1 MKIAIG
7 ADHSAVD
14 LKQVIITHLKTKNIE
29 VINVGTDDKAATD
42 YPLYAEKVSKAIQTH
57 EADAGILICGT
68 GIGMSMAANKFEG
81 IRAASVSEP
90 FSAKASKEHNNAN
103 VLCFGARVVGDE
115 LAKMIVD
122 SYLDASFQEG
132 RHQTRVDLIRSFEK

>member
-29 VINVGTDDKAATD
+29 VINLGTDDKTATD
-42 YPLYAEKVSKAIQTH
+42 YPFYAEKVSKAIQNH

-122 SYLDASFQEG
+122 SYLEASFQEG
-132 RHQTRVDLIRSFEK
+132 RHQTRVDMISSFE